1 MSSMN
6 ASVRAFAAAA
16 LEVSRERER
25 VLCDL
30 RLALLR
36 DDHEATVRLARRL
49 CGLGGGD
56 AEGDLDRPGFDD
68 RAGD

>member
-1 MSSMN
+1 MRSMD

-16 LEVSRERER
+16 LQVSRERER

-36 DDHEATVRLARRL
+36 DDHETTVRLARSL
-49 CGLGGGD
+49 CGLGGAD

-68 RAGD
+68 RPGS

>member
-1 MSSMN
+1 MSS
-6 ASVRAFAAAA
+6 ADPSVRAFAAVA
-16 LEVSRERER
+16 LQVSRERER

-56 AEGDLDRPGFDD
+56 AEGDLDRPGLDD

>member
-6 ASVRAFAAAA
+6 ASVRAFAVAA

-25 VLCDL
+25 VLWDL

-36 DDHEATVRLARRL
+36 DDHVATVRLARSL

-56 AEGDLDRPGFDD
+56 AEGDLDRPSFDD
-68 RAGD
+68 RTGD

>member
-1 MSSMN
+1 MSSMD

-16 LEVSRERER
+16 LQVSREREH

-36 DDHEATVRLARRL
+36 HDHDATIRLARRL

-56 AEGDLDRPGFDD
+56 AEGDLDRPRLDD